1 MGRLPGER
9 DGKGS
14 RHEQFVKSQ
23 LRRARVS
30 LRMEKMLDLGDEGP
44 QVPSQDACARS
55 CKQRGPSDAVTRE
68 NSSV

>member
-9 DGKGS
+9 DDKGS
-14 RHEQFVKSQ
+14 RHERFVRSK

-30 LRMEKMLDLGDEGP
+30 LRMEKMLDLGD
-44 QVPSQDACARS
+44 ACARS
-55 CKQRGPSDAVTRE
+55 CKQQGPSDAVTRE